1 MYAQLIEGGTT
12 PQRRADMD
20 RIVTDELVPALEDEP
35 GYFGA
40 LNLTD
45 STTGNALMIVLWQTQ
60 AQAERALSEYKPA
73 FLKALANI
81 AAISTGTRNP
91 ISTWNVNYEGAGR
104 SLSTSSSAGR
114 PANSGAT
121 SGR

>member
-12 PQRRADMD
+12 PQLRADMD
-20 RIVTDELVPALEDEP
+20 RIVTEDLVPALKDEP
-35 GYFGA
+35 GYSGA

-45 STTGNALMIVLWQTQ
+45 SSTGNALMIILWQTQ
-60 AQAERALSEYKPA
+60 TQAERALSEYKPA

-91 ISTWNVNYEGAGR
+91 ISTWNVNCDDR
-104 SLSTSSSAGR
+104 S
-114 PANSGAT
+114 PAASIAALAAVAAA
-121 SGR
+121 